1 MLQNLTSITA
11 GRALAFLMLSLAA
24 SVPAAA
30 QGGAA
35 GRISD
40 IRYELRFDAALAASR
55 EVQVGMRFR
64 VADAEPVLLSMP
76 AWTPG
81 AYEISNFA
89 RHVRGFR
96 AEQNGRPLQWDKS
109 DFDTWRVR
117 PGAAGEIR
125 VEFRVLAEEQ
135 DNAKAWA
142 RADFV
147 MLNGTNVFPYPESQ
161 GLDFGAD
168 VSVVTEAEWLVAT
181 GMRPA
186 GRPNSFREANYHD
199 LVDMPFFIGRLDVD
213 STMVDGRPYRLA
225 SWPAGALRGPA
236 RQLLLAQ
243 MRSMLPPMHQVF
255 GETPWQSYTT
265 LLLFDESFGGGSAL
279 EHQNSHVG
287 IYHPGFIGTP
297 ILASIT
303 AHEIFHAWN
312 VKRLRPVEMVPYR
325 YDGPQP
331 TVWLWVSEGVTDYYA
346 DLALVRGG
354 IVDSTVFL
362 ALLSEKLTDTEAAP
376 PVALE
381 DASLTAWISPTDGT
395 SSVYYPKG
403 ALAGFL
409 LDIMIRDA
417 SDNRRSLDDVL
428 RTLYLRVWKAGRGF
442 TGEDWWGAVR
452 EAAGGKDF
460 REFASRYIDGREPF
474 PWSEMLPLAGLRLV
488 SDTTREARIGVTTE
502 TDSIGSLVIQVAAG
516 SSAAEAGVDP
526 GDYLLS
532 VGEVS
537 ADDQNFGLRF
547 RARYGGMPEGT
558 TLPLSILRE
567 GRELTLPGRLRFE
580 SRIDS
585 RIEFDPRA
593 GLKARRIRSGLLGR

>member
-147 MLNGTNVFPYPESQ
+147 MLNGTNVFPYPEGQ